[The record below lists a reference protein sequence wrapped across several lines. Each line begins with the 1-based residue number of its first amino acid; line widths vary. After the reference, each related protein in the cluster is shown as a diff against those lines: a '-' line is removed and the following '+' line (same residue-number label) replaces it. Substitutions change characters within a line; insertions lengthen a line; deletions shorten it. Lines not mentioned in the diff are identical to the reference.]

1 MSTFHKVKIK
11 NIKRETH
18 DCVTVSLDVP
28 EALRDTFRY
37 TQGQYLTFRRQFG
50 GEELRRSY
58 SICSSPLENEWRVAI
73 KKVPEGR
80 FSSYANEALQEGE
93 ELEVMPPMG
102 RFYTELNP
110 EHAKNYVAF
119 AAGSGITPV
128 LSIVKTILMTEPKS
142 QVSLI
147 YGNKGRNSI
156 IFKDEIEGLK
166 NSYIDRLSVY
176 HVLSREQGEAEL
188 LFGRIDKKKTRL
200 FLDSIIDPKGIDEC
214 FICGPEEM
222 IFGVKDALTEAG
234 VDAKKIHFELFT
246 TPDSGQQANR
256 KKERPSGEEDKQSK
270 VSVKLYGTVLN
281 MEMSYYGNTILDE
294 AIELGA
300 DLPYSCKGGVCS
312 TCRARV
318 MEGEVEMDVNYSL
331 EPDELKAGYI
341 LTCQS
346 RPLTEKVVI
355 DFDQ

>member
-1 MSTFHKVKIK
+1 MSRFHKVRIK
-11 NIKRETH
+11 SINKETH
-18 DCVTVSLDVP
+18 DCVTVALDVP
-28 EALRDTFRY
+28 EELKDTFRY
-37 TQGQYLTFRRQFG
+37 TQGQYLTFRRDIN

-73 KKVPEGR
+73 KKVPAGR
-80 FSSYANEALQEGE
+80 FSGYANESLQVGE

-102 RFYTELNP
+102 RFFTELNP
-110 EHAKNYVAF
+110 ANQKQYVAF

-128 LSIVKTILMTEPKS
+128 FSIIKTILMTEPHS

-147 YGNKGRNSI
+147 YGNRGRNSI
-156 IFKDEIEGLK
+156 IFKEAIEGLK
-166 NSYIDRLSVY
+166 NKYLDRLSVY

-188 LFGRIDKKKTRL
+188 LFGRIDKQKAQL
-200 FLDSIIDPKGIDEC
+200 FLQKLIKPEEIDEC

-234 VDAKKIHFELFT
+234 VATRKIHYELFT
-246 TPDSGQQANR
+246 TGESGQKNKAA
-256 KKERPSGEEDKQSK
+256 KERPAGEDDKMSQ
-270 VSVKLYGTVLN
+270 VTVKLDGAVLN
-281 MEMSYYGNTILDE
+281 MEMSYYGKTILDA
-294 AIELGA
+294 AIDRGA

-318 MEGEVEMDVNYSL
+318 TEGEVEMDVNYSL
-331 EPDELKAGYI
+331 EPDEVQAGYV

-346 RPLTEKVVI
+346 RPLTEKVVV